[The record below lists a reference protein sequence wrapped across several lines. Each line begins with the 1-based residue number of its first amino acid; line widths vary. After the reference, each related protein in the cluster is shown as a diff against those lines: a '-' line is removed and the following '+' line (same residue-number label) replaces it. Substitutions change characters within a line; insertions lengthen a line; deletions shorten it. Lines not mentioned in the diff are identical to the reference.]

1 MYSSEVITSMDAESL
16 RKIITSQS
24 EKRRIEKKGCKE
36 GPVKRIVRI
45 MNEPVFILRRLVLY
59 IGDQR
64 CAVTLLSL
72 NLKLE
77 GNFALEY
84 YLNELMRTLQGP
96 GRPRLRKRVKSP
108 IKYSRVVTTDNDVE
122 EGAGDRPEEEKMEV
136 DITESDLEE
145 AFARAV
151 NIDCSDKEEDA
162 IAEKEAENSA
172 TEAAQSQAGSS
183 AVDKLES
190 LLSELIEQEMSST
203 CQVKQEREDEDEYL
217 VQE

>member
-1 MYSSEVITSMDAESL
+1 MDAESL

-24 EKRRIEKKGCKE
+24 EKRRIEKKGYKE

-45 MNEPVFILRRLVLY
+45 MDEPVFILRRLVLY

-77 GNFALEY
+77 GNLALEY

-96 GRPRLRKRVKSP
+96 GKPRLRKRVKSP
-108 IKYSRVVTTDNDVE
+108 IKYSRVVTTESDIE
-122 EGAGDRPEEEKMEV
+122 EGGKAREEERMEV

-151 NIDCSDKEEDA
+151 NIEGSEKGEDEET
-162 IAEKEAENSA
+162 IIEKETENSA
-172 TEAAQSQAGSS
+172 TEATLSQPGSS

-190 LLSELIEQEMSST
+190 LLSELIEQELSST
-203 CQVKQEREDEDEYL
+203 CEVKQEREDEDEYL
-217 VQE
+217 VQK